1 MSKAWLLLLAS
12 CTPAVHVPEPAE
24 DPLVMPLRWVRGYDG
39 DTWER
44 SRDGL
49 LWGLSDLGA
58 VPGDSVIRLDLLG
71 ADTTL
76 FTLDLSAAGFP
87 EAAMPAVVEAVSP
100 LRESEE
106 VALFGGMDVGRFLMN
121 VLYEPWRYYAI
132 TGACPTL
139 GDWQAAHL
147 GDAPLT
153 YAITESMLVDADR
166 LVTFQPATGTV
177 ADIGFVV
184 ADGPGSIED
193 GSFESV
199 EFDTVDVMPSL
210 QQRFAAYDASGEL
223 VPSADPALSPAG
235 QPGRCMWCHEMSLH
249 RGLETNPTI
258 PPHIPAAEFETQL
271 AAMQASIDAARG
283 ADGSA
288 VNWDDYDVHEWG
300 ELLVG
305 TFLSPTPGRLAR
317 EWSVPEGEIVAWLAE
332 LPTHPDPEFTQF
344 GEEYTRADVDAWY
357 VENVQD
363 YSPIATLPSA
373 RDIPEGA
380 VLDAAG
386 EPPAWGCAVW

>member
-1 MSKAWLLLLAS
+1 MSTAWLLLLAS
-12 CTPAVHVPEPAE
+12 CKPAVHVSEPGA
-24 DPLVMPLRWVRGYDG
+24 DPLEMPLRWVRGYDG

-58 VPGDSVIRLDLLG
+58 MPGDSVIRLDALD
-71 ADTTL
+71 ADSAL

-87 EAAMPAVVEAVSP
+87 SPAMPAVAEAISP
-100 LRESEE
+100 LLDSDE
-106 VALFGGMDVGRFLMN
+106 VSGFGGMDVGRFLMK

-139 GDWQAAHL
+139 GDWQATHL
-147 GDAPLT
+147 GNAPLT
-153 YAITESMLVDADR
+153 YAITQSMLVDADR
-166 LVTFQPATGTV
+166 LVTFQPGTGVV
-177 ADIGFVV
+177 ADIGFVI

-193 GSFESV
+193 GTFEGI

-210 QQRFAAYDASGEL
+210 QQRFAAYDTSGEL
-223 VPSADPALSPAG
+223 VPTADPALSPAG

-258 PPHIPAAEFETQL
+258 PPHIPATEFEAQL
-271 AAMQASIDAARG
+271 AGMQTSMDVEREL
-283 ADGSA
+283 DSSA

-317 EWSVPEGEIVAWLAE
+317 EWSIPEDEIVAWLAD
-332 LPTHPDPEFTQF
+332 LPTHPDPEFTRF

-363 YSPIATLPSA
+363 YAPIATLPSA

-386 EPPAWGCAVW
+386 ELPAWGCGVW